1 MPGGDKPAITPFD
14 ALAAKAKQAANQR
27 QEADKAKLIENNR
40 GGGSTS
46 SGDSKSLTEDE
57 YNTGMD
63 MGIPSS
69 QLLDPLTNENQLFA
83 DNQTGLSQVNAALT
97 GGLMKGGLTLLE
109 NAGYL
114 GDVKGML
121 DSTDD
126 MDNWLSEMA
135 RSGKEWVDK
144 ELPIYRQSPSE
155 VWDLDDPAWYAQ
167 QIQGLV
173 DSGVGFTLTGFGAG
187 AIAGKLANTFAKAV
201 SMGVK
206 GEQYMSTL
214 GSAVMT
220 NYAESKMMGLETYD
234 KVYKTALANG
244 KSDEE
249 AQQLGKDAGKEVI
262 INNKVNIITD
272 ALQLDLLFKTP
283 KLASA
288 ATLPKENWLLT
299 AGKASLSE
307 SAEEVSSGAI
317 QTVAEEQGISK
328 AMSQKPRDASEIA
341 KEYLTS
347 SQAGLE
353 ATLGA
358 IGGQAQKGGIYGAKK
373 VGEATGILSK
383 PPTAEPVA
391 PTKTYQ
397 DLENPGEFTKDEV
410 KVRAENPGDKPLSPL
425 ERMMAANPKM
435 DEKEAKMKTSSDT
448 HAQNAYKASLS
459 VWNKKNDAYQK
470 EVKAS
475 DEYATAK
482 TDHETKVAE
491 FKNNEAEK
499 AKHEEAMKQH
509 ALDVKEYE
517 RHHGTAPE
525 KLKSK
530 IKDALANN
538 EVFAL
543 EKAKAFRNG
552 DFIKA
557 KQIDDNIFTD
567 LTASVFST
575 GRSESLKEQLKA
587 VIEDPNT
594 DPRDKNNA
602 REYLTKLPEM
612 ETSYN
617 VLADK
622 HGQKVGHQLFIL
634 DQRKKSTQEAVTKL
648 AEKQDP
654 IKNKLTVQIA
664 GGEQL
669 AMSYEQKELISL
681 SSEID
686 AIENNIKDATK
697 AAFEGGT
704 DNSITEALTKKIES
718 FRKRKNELEN
728 TISEMKIDKVS
739 NEILN
744 RYDSLEELEKLAT
757 DKSDL
762 YYASLIYDRQYKSLA
777 SPNFIKNVENK
788 TKSHFIDRASNASSS
803 VELEMLSKQIQ
814 GSSLKENDKTAL
826 MDVIAKRL
834 PGIRENEDST
844 SHKNVM
850 REETKNKVSYIKA
863 KLNNEI
869 DNANAD
875 LSDTMSKMFEN
886 FMSKIGSPLT
896 EETKEVN
903 KKAKSGKPSTDKTSS
918 AILKAMAEVDNVADT
933 AALLAHGPS
942 GKDKVAKMKR
952 GVAKAIQKEE
962 QKETHPEVVLPG
974 DSLPLGKVTK
984 GTGKM
989 KSARLGAP
997 LPPLE
1002 DVAPLVQD
1010 EYGNDANTPPEYWEG
1025 PTGLLE
1031 GEVDEVYEL
1040 QQLNTE
1046 LGILQN
1052 QELDMTPV
1060 PNTEIA
1066 PTSSLIVNPEPLSDD
1081 DSTVVPLTVV
1091 YTNITDL
1098 ARKGKYDPEVDAFE
1112 RWVENPRINK
1122 VGKKVLLSI
1131 NFDYLAEQDAKRKA
1145 AGKTSYVYNNILSK
1159 SAIDLTSFDLPVT
1172 MTVVDENNEPIKIG
1186 EVELKAYLRDN
1197 TRKDIS
1203 EADKAE
1209 IRKIKMAVYDAYIK
1223 GDKVYSKVSSISGG
1237 KLLHDTTGQLETPV
1251 LSLKPFFRDGV
1262 FNILLGD
1269 QAGLPGLFKNEKD
1282 FDRDFV
1288 NTTPKN
1294 GGFAYLPVKSA
1305 NGRPYPLRLNLSR
1318 VGEDN
1323 AHALYDIFTRMT
1335 QGVKSSDYIDGVE
1348 GFDGLTY
1355 AEAISMIAFEGPK
1368 SATTGFPLHFS
1379 NTKKAKT
1386 VTFGD
1391 TTISHEAFLTPER
1404 RADFVQTVSNMWS
1417 PVDKKRIN
1425 KSLWDSENGIKS
1437 RTFTFLGKVYDKS
1450 EGDKSYNEFIA
1461 ERGVIH
1467 SNAYEENG
1475 AIFKSPVVTLA
1486 MPYREKGSPVATST
1500 AEEVAKV
1507 ESTQPTNSVTSPSI
1521 EGIEIPFVSKNT
1533 PEKDENVAKMRKD
1546 ANNGW
1551 KLHLSI
1557 AGIDTIEVED
1567 TQTDENLILNKAKKT
1582 VKILEELKKKGVI
1595 RDFKVGKDGG
1605 QNAKNITVYVGD
1617 SANVDSIVS
1626 ILSKNNNELGSNI
1639 ASGNLPLVKGISA
1652 RFNVQDTTEIKS
1664 HGQTERFQRYGNN
1677 GIPRRHQTA
1686 RTEEEIKSSID
1697 TLEYILGDFFNG
1709 SSLIRS
1715 KLSSAYPEL
1724 SNILNK
1730 QSITPNAPITTEASK
1745 GRDRFK
1751 GVTSESAADNIK
1763 APLNSVYRGPVSK
1776 VDTEQ
1781 ELEWLKEVLPN
1792 VPVRVQDT
1800 LLGTGDNQK
1809 AEGMFYNG
1817 MITLS
1822 RAGNKGVAYHE
1833 AFHAVSQMYLS
1844 PTEMAAMYDTVRS
1857 EEGLLEGENGL
1868 RSMTNLEC
1876 EEHLAEEFRK
1886 YMLNQK
1892 PHSNKAIQW
1901 LFDQIE
1907 KLVNLFK
1914 GNKARIFSRIRRGA
1928 YNYMP
1933 VFNTEAKLYSKV
1945 NLNATELKALIDI
1958 TSYLSITKGLN
1969 IDELNKDIDA
1979 VNEGLEDDNKQAKIE
1994 SVNALYEYIGGMLY
2008 NTAEKFAAEGRAQEA
2023 DIINR
2028 GLDNWDMVIEEV
2040 KDNIKRFNLKELSE
2054 DEMEAVESASGENYS
2069 KASYQFDGKNN
2080 ASGRVKFRVAMLPT
2094 AENSIIGLPSFANMA
2109 HSWNTLKKELGGLVD
2124 DSQSTGYE
2132 KMVAKLT
2139 SLVKDFPQY
2148 SEILD
2153 DLLNPTLDKFH
2164 SEFFVAMTGQI
2175 NTFSATT
2182 VVKTKTGMKVKVF
2195 NADTQSQR
2203 YHVRNAWIEN
2213 FNEKFLDEEG
2223 KIKNA
2228 EGLMTLSERYGEIK
2242 VKDNVQEAR
2251 SKAIA
2256 ALNYIGI
2263 NVSEEAFDRY
2273 VNNQKGSTYAN
2284 RLTIAVGIRGL
2295 GSLLNKKSTIN
2306 NIHKAVSDLTYDHT
2320 DKSVIQDNT
2329 QIMKLAEAQADL
2341 SYLPGDSTVVS
2352 SQGTAYIFSQNNNI
2366 SKFISALKSDPE
2378 GTLHVLNNRQY
2389 NESSRWLDW
2398 LSKKEDDT
2406 TIINDKGE
2414 EELLVGEYLNIKNFN
2429 SETFLSLRKENSDD
2443 EGSSYSDLI
2452 AIDELVDRI
2461 NRTLQGHYSPLTFA
2475 DKSTQIN
2482 FTGPSL
2488 YKTNTK
2494 FDGAGNIV
2502 LSDNGN
2508 TTSIFTDYLMTELRR
2523 VSMVYDHI
2531 YGNEERGAAPIS
2543 DNEKVQFFH
2552 TKGKD
2557 GLIGGLKLQF
2567 FAELTWKDEYKD
2579 PSTIP
2584 ALYKE
2589 LITKIYDKNGRP
2601 NLSGL
2606 KDGNTTFNRY
2616 VEHILNK
2623 EINVTKE
2630 RVFSTG
2636 VITTK
2641 GIEAIDSTVKDKYI
2655 GEKNGDVA
2663 SAASS
2668 IIADYTVNAMIAN
2681 IEFTKIF
2688 SGDPAF
2694 YKSLDDL
2701 KKRAPASIAPGT
2713 DLRLKNMS
2721 DAETKFN
2728 IAVLNDEEHKSEL
2741 YDEYLKIYSKTM
2753 GVEKATE
2760 LLSPYKKVNEAD
2772 AQAYITPDRFRFIM
2786 DRLGKWTADH
2796 DAAFEKM
2803 MKGEDV
2809 NPADLALMQPLKGVL
2824 FQQRDIN
2831 LNGDVFGVPMYL
2843 KYSQAVLFPG
2853 MIKGT
2858 KLQDVYD
2865 KMVAPNAKID
2875 ELIFNS
2881 GVKVGAEGQANI
2893 FDDQYH
2899 PITLN
2904 NTNWKLQ
2911 QDLPSKYWAKGYAL
2925 EGSQVKKVIQANIV
2939 PTEMYGDMTGSDIL
2953 NELSSLETQLSDLS
2967 LSELKDKWGVQME
2980 NGQVIKV
2987 NQMKLRKSIIKSL
3000 KDKDTPKNVID
3011 ALQRGEPFD
3020 AIPQFL
3026 DKIESELASAV
3037 TKAAVKLNMPGGS
3050 FVQLSN
3056 VGFEKKIG
3064 YEQLETRQ
3072 RNDIIYLNEGKPLRG
3087 PRYEKDENGEFLLD
3101 AKGKKIFKP
3110 GEVFIP
3116 HKIVDTILGT
3126 AWHNMSAAEI
3136 KMHLKDAG
3144 LLDDL
3149 IGYRIP
3155 TQGPSSIDSLEI
3167 AGILPR
3173 SVGDTV
3179 VVYREITA
3187 KTGSDFD
3194 IDKMFIMMP
3203 NYTHVNGMFIKVPS
3217 DGTSKE
3223 ALQNRKLELYKKILT
3238 SPNKFIELTKPLDAA
3253 WLKED
3258 ANYIAFISNEY
3269 KSLSQE
3275 AKDAFGL
3282 LSLKEKHSYIDKFN
3296 NNKTLSGLS
3305 FVSPIYQQDVKQ
3317 SFNGGKNGVGQT
3329 ANQLVDHILG
3339 QQAGL
3344 FIRKKLGVGRVTKEG
3359 YMDISQIYD
3368 VNGGMIVDNIS
3379 AFLNAYV
3386 DIAKD
3391 PYVFDIN
3398 NNTYTANVVFMLLR
3412 AGVDAKFINR
3422 LMSQPAIVELAKEHF
3437 AGESEIINP
3446 TLGGVDR
3453 RTQPYE
3459 RVLAKRYG
3467 VSANSKIDLLA
3478 PLDLK
3483 GITSDF
3489 LEEQLLD
3496 EDPVFQARLLS
3507 TFLDLREA
3515 ASSLAE
3521 SIKASKTDTKGVGMN
3536 LAEAT
3541 VTKELRDKIISEGLI
3556 GNFDKKFKG
3565 TNLETYTKNSIDFAQ
3580 AVLGPLFISQSSQ
3593 VYNSAKSIFKMIGD
3607 DYITD
3612 DELLKSI
3619 YKEFYAF
3626 SLSSFAPLQSTGEEL
3641 DALLK
3646 GDKSVSNRLKLLK
3659 AHDKHK
3665 HNLLINTLST
3675 RKGFKSAH
3683 STITIAGTKKKD
3695 GLDSDSITAAWDDLL
3710 NSEHPNIKKF
3720 AEDLVKYSY
3729 ITSGFKKNISS
3740 FFDLIPSG
3748 WLAQQ
3753 GLTEYIEK
3761 IRSSNNTSTNNA
3773 FIDQFIRNH
3782 SDNYKLAPK
3791 VKLNDDT
3798 SYAPKK
3804 MSKDQMFVLNPKFY
3818 KYLEIGTDNKGRKIY
3833 KPYVTVGKKLFKCA
3847 GLDRNSNPVYSRVSK
3862 LGSSDPKTG
3871 RVIEYNPD
3879 NIDLKSVIDTVVS
3892 TVIPEGVIAATPEYQ
3907 NFDVKK
3913 EDVTFDFILDTYPNY
3928 KDKEPVVK
3936 FTNINENF
3944 KIGEVIEKGKTLNV
3958 LQVEAGGVWKNLGDA
3973 SDTKENALALG
3984 KLYLNDMGAKQWNEL
3999 YYNLNIC

>member
-299 AGKASLSE
+299 AGKAPVSE
-307 SAEEVSSGAI
+307 AAEEVSSGAI

-328 AMSQKPRDASEIA
+328 AMSQKPRNASEIA

-383 PPTAEPVA
+383 PPTKEPVA

-397 DLENPGEFTKDEV
+397 DLAHPGEFTKDEV

-475 DEYATAK
+475 DEYTTAK
-482 TDHETKVAE
+482 TEHEAKIAE
-491 FKNNEAEK
+491 YENNKAEK
-499 AKHEEAMKQH
+499 AKYEDAMKQH
-509 ALDVKEYE
+509 ALDVQEYE

-594 DPRDKNNA
+594 DPKDKNNA

-1391 TTISHEAFLTPER
+1391 VTLSHEAFLTPER
-1404 RADFVQTVSNMWS
+1404 RADFVQIVSNMWS

-1425 KSLWDSENGIKS
+1425 KSLWDSDNGIKS

-1461 ERGVIH
+1461 ERGIIH

-1486 MPYREKGSPVATST
+1486 MPFREKGSPVATST

-1507 ESTQPTNSVTSPSI
+1507 ESTQPTNNVTSPSVDA
-1521 EGIEIPFVSKNT
+1521 IEIPVT
-1533 PEKDENVAKMRKD
+1533 
-1546 ANNGW
+1546 
-1551 KLHLSI
+1551 
-1557 AGIDTIEVED
+1557 
-1567 TQTDENLILNKAKKT
+1567 
-1582 VKILEELKKKGVI
+1582 
-1595 RDFKVGKDGG
+1595 
-1605 QNAKNITVYVGD
+1605 
-1617 SANVDSIVS
+1617 
-1626 ILSKNNNELGSNI
+1626 
-1639 ASGNLPLVKGISA
+1639 
-1652 RFNVQDTTEIKS
+1652 
-1664 HGQTERFQRYGNN
+1664 
-1677 GIPRRHQTA
+1677 
-1686 RTEEEIKSSID
+1686 SS
-1697 TLEYILGDFFNG
+1697 
-1709 SSLIRS
+1709 
-1715 KLSSAYPEL
+1715 P
-1724 SNILNK
+1724 
-1730 QSITPNAPITTEASK
+1730 APTTTEAPK

-1751 GVTSESAADNIK
+1751 GVATESAADSIK

-1868 RSMTNLEC
+1868 RPMTNLEC

-1928 YNYMP
+1928 YNYIP

-1979 VNEGLEDDNKQAKIE
+1979 VNEGLEDDNKQERIE
-1994 SVNALYEYIGGMLY
+1994 SVNALYDYIGGMLY

-2028 GLDNWDMVIEEV
+2028 GLDNWELVIEEV

-2132 KMVAKLT
+2132 KMVSKLT

-2153 DLLNPTLDKFH
+2153 DLLNPALDKFH

-2228 EGLMTLSERYGEIK
+2228 EGLKTLSERYGEIK

-2251 SKAIA
+2251 TKAIA

-2306 NIHKAVSDLTYDHT
+2306 NLHKAVSDLTYDHT

-2508 TTSIFTDYLMTELRR
+2508 TSSIFTDYLMTELRR

-2531 YGNEERGAAPIS
+2531 YGNEERGVAPIS

-2630 RVFSTG
+2630 RVFGTG

-2655 GEKNGDVA
+2655 ADKSGDVV

-2713 DLRLKNMS
+2713 DLRLKDMS

-2772 AQAYITPDRFRFIM
+2772 AQAYITPNRFRFIM

-2796 DAAFEKM
+2796 DVAFEKM

-2865 KMVAPNAKID
+2865 KMVAPNAKVD

-2939 PTEMYGDMTGSDIL
+2939 PTDMYGDMTGSDIL

-3000 KDKDTPKNVID
+3000 KDKDSPKNVID

-3026 DKIESELASAV
+3026 DKIESELVSAV

-3064 YEQLETRQ
+3064 YEQLDTRQ

-3087 PRYEKDENGEFLLD
+3087 PRYEKDENGNNV
-3101 AKGKKIFKP
+3101 FKP

-3155 TQGPSSIDSLEI
+3155 TQGPSSIDNLEI

-3203 NYTHVNGMFIKVPS
+3203 NYTHINGKFVKVPS
-3217 DGTSKE
+3217 NGTSKE

-3269 KSLSQE
+3269 KSLSEE
-3275 AKDAFGL
+3275 AKEAFGL
-3282 LSLKEKHSYIDKFN
+3282 LSLEEKHSYIDKFN

-3344 FIRKKLGVGRVTKEG
+3344 FLRKKLGVGRATKEG

-3541 VTKELRDKIISEGLI
+3541 VTKELRNKILSEGLI
-3556 GNFDKKFKG
+3556 GNFDKKFQG
-3565 TNLETYTKNSIDFAQ
+3565 TNLETYTKNSINFAQ

-3607 DYITD
+3607 DHITD

-3626 SLSSFAPLQSTGEEL
+3626 SLSNFTPLQSTGEEL

-3659 AHDKHK
+3659 AHDKYK

-3695 GLDSDSITAAWDDLL
+3695 RLDSDSITAAWDDLL

-3729 ITSGFKKNISS
+3729 ITSGFKKNIGS

-3782 SDNYKLAPK
+3782 SDNYKLAPNI
-3791 VKLNDDT
+3791 KLNDDT

-3804 MSKDQMFVLNPKFY
+3804 MSKDQIFILNPKFY

-3833 KPYVTVGKKLFKCA
+3833 KPYVTVGKKLFKCS
-3847 GLDRNSNPVYSRVSK
+3847 GLDRNSNPVYARVSK

-3944 KIGEVIEKGKTLNV
+3944 KIGEVIDKGKTRNV